1 MGHAPNDVTAPSWL
15 SPFSVCGFL
24 PCVFTPTPKET
35 VLTLCGHC
43 FLLKLLCFHHRPTV
57 PTAMSES
64 ATTSPPRTSPS
75 PPSLPSSPSP
85 PSSSLPLSPPPV
97 APPTTPHF
105 PPLAPPLDPSQT
117 AALTVGLLV
126 CLAVSFALILFAWL
140 RNRRRSPGLTSRNWA
155 RAKASEALEA
165 FGKPDRDEDG
175 PAAGEAPIW
184 ATELNAAAEQAH
196 EMKVA
201 AEAAELAEEKMLAA
215 SERLKVAQAQAATS
229 RLMDMTE

>member
-1 MGHAPNDVTAPSWL
+1 
-15 SPFSVCGFL
+15 
-24 PCVFTPTPKET
+24 
-35 VLTLCGHC
+35 
-43 FLLKLLCFHHRPTV
+43 
-57 PTAMSES
+57 MSEF
-64 ATTSPPRTSPS
+64 ATTSPTTPPS

-175 PAAGEAPIW
+175 PVAGEAPIW